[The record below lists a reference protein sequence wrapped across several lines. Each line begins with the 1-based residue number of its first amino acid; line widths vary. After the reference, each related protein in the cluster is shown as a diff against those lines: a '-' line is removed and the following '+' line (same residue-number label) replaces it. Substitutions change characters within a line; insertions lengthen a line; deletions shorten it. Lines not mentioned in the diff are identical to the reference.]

1 MGTFVIH
8 ADSALIA
15 KLMAR
20 LPTELCVA
28 PNPPRKL
35 RADDAAV
42 VLSMLREGRSC
53 REIAASIGVNVQAVK
68 SGLAQLYRETG
79 VRRGESTP
87 HGPSY
92 SGPDRRGATA

>member
-8 ADSALIA
+8 ADSALIS
-15 KLMAR
+15 KLMAH
-20 LPTELCVA
+20 LPAELCVT

-35 RADDAAV
+35 RADDAAL

-53 REIAASIGVNVQAVK
+53 REIAASIGVNVHAVK

-79 VRRGESTP
+79 VRRGEASA
-87 HGPSY
+87 HGPTY
-92 SGPDRRGATA
+92 SGPDRRGAAA

>member
-1 MGTFVIH
+1 MGTFVIQ

-15 KLMAR
+15 NLMTH
-20 LPTELCVA
+20 LPAKLCVA

-53 REIAASIGVNVQAVK
+53 REIAARIGVNVQAVK
-68 SGLAQLYRETG
+68 SGLAQLYRQT
-79 VRRGESTP
+79 VRRGEPAP
-87 HGPSY
+87 HAISY
-92 SGPDRRGATA
+92 TGPDRRGAAA